1 MQFDSWTVNQFRENF
16 SQVKKAEKQ
25 ILFARNL
32 TIHDDL
38 SELKAQLDAEVKS
51 KALFIEDLKSD
62 DYWQQLLQ
70 GVVDEMAKR
79 ASVRGEMHEQIAK
92 FKKLNILLSYKSD
105 NVDKDVCALPEAE
118 CCGFNP
124 DSQVV
129 QGIEY
134 RNLDGVAHPYG
145 VEVETRA
152 GIEKIPVMDVE
163 PLTIEQD
170 LEPVELQVDTQ
181 QELSEGIEALQ
192 VLLEMAVDEAEIR
205 ELKEAIETLEV
216 LIDME
221 EEVYTTSVVASA
233 A

>member
-1 MQFDSWTVNQFRENF
+1 
-16 SQVKKAEKQ
+16 
-25 ILFARNL
+25 
-32 TIHDDL
+32 
-38 SELKAQLDAEVKS
+38 
-51 KALFIEDLKSD
+51 
-62 DYWQQLLQ
+62 
-70 GVVDEMAKR
+70 MAKR

-124 DSQVV
+124 DSEVIS
-129 QGIEY
+129 GLEY
-134 RNLDGVAHPYG
+134 RNTDGGAHPYL
-145 VEVETRA
+145 VEVETGT

-163 PLTIEQD
+163 PLTIEEY

-181 QELSEGIEALQ
+181 QELAEGIEALQ
-192 VLLEMAVDEAEIR
+192 VLLEMAVDEAEIM

-221 EEVYTTSVVASA
+221 EEADTTSVIASA